1 MTKTQIQLQPA
12 FILQQRQ
19 YRETSV
25 ILELLTRDHG
35 LIAVLAKGVR
45 KSKSKTAALLR
56 PFQGILISCSGTGSL
71 MLLTQVELAG
81 QFITLQGIAV
91 YCGFYLNELV
101 LRFLLKF
108 DPYPEVYSDYAD
120 AITALQSINFTSNV
134 KQTPVLVA
142 ENQNLEQLLR
152 CFELKLM
159 QNIGYGLETT
169 LESDTGQAVRSGAK
183 YHYHP
188 GHGVVLDAQGSI
200 SGDTLLAIARYD
212 LTDPRILAEAKQLM
226 RKVID
231 FHLQGKALKSR
242 LALTQIYQQ
251 L

>member
-1 MTKTQIQLQPA
+1 MINTQIQLQPA
-12 FILQQRQ
+12 FILQQRK
-19 YRETSV
+19 YRETSL
-25 ILELLTRDHG
+25 ILELLTRDYG
-35 LIAVLAKGVR
+35 LIAVLAKGVL

-71 MLLTQVELAG
+71 LLLNQVELAD
-81 QFITLQGIAV
+81 QYKNLQGIAV

-108 DPYPEVYSDYAD
+108 DPHPEVYADYAE
-120 AITALQSINFTSNV
+120 ALTALQGVNLTSFS
-134 KQTPVLVA
+134 KQLAYDVA
-142 ENQNLEQLLR
+142 ESQNIERILR
-152 CFELKLM
+152 YFELKLM

-169 LESDTGQAVRSGAK
+169 LEIDTGQAVRSGAR
-183 YHYHP
+183 YQYHP
-188 GHGVVLDAQGSI
+188 GHGVVADAQGSV
-200 SGDTLLAIARYD
+200 SGDTLLAIAKYD
-212 LTDPRILAEAKQLM
+212 LTAPVILAEAKQLM

-231 FHLQGKALKSR
+231 FHLQGKILKSR